1 MNSINHEQQE
11 MSQISKNNA
20 VIFFIQFFVVENIKF
35 FAENYRLVSM
45 ITRTTFFFI
54 KIPSQKSV
62 QKEEILFYMFYVINT
77 FLNFNFILTYLDL
90 YNSHHI
96 ILSLFYKQV
105 SCL

>member
-45 ITRTTFFFI
+45 ITRTTFFSLKYLVRKVFKKKQYCFI
-54 KIPSQKSV
+54 CFM
-62 QKEEILFYMFYVINT
+62 L
-77 FLNFNFILTYLDL
+77 
-90 YNSHHI
+90 
-96 ILSLFYKQV
+96 
-105 SCL
+105 